1 MPRDWNLIAKGIAPE
16 IPAPE
21 LEKVIGVLQALE
33 TQFVPLLRCLP
44 HDTEPAVIFPPF
56 PAPEEPV

>member
-1 MPRDWNLIAKGIAPE
+1 MSRDWNRIASGIAPE

-21 LEKVIGVLQALE
+21 LEKIVNVLQTLE
-33 TQFVPLLRCLP
+33 MQFAPLRQSLP

-56 PAPEEPV
+56 PSAEELA

>member
-1 MPRDWNLIAKGIAPE
+1 MSRDWNRIASGIAPE

-21 LEKVIGVLQALE
+21 LEKVVNVLQALE
-33 TQFVPLLRCLP
+33 TQFASLRQSLP

-56 PAPEEPV
+56 PSAEELA

>member
-1 MPRDWNLIAKGIAPE
+1 MPRDWNLIASGIAPE

-21 LEKVIGVLQALE
+21 LERVINVLQALE
-33 TQFVPLLRCLP
+33 TQFAPLRQSLP

-56 PAPEEPV
+56 PSPEEPA